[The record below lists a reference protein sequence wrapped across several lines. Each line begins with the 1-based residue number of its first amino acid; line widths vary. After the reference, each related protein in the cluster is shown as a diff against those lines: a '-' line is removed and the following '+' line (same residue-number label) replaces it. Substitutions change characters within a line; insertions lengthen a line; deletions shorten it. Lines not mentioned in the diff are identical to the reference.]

1 MFGGIWQ
8 NTGSHIYH
16 VLIMSHNSTDTN
28 LPVATCWREKPQS
41 TSQCQRQ
48 STSGWTRE
56 DKPLCNSAMAGPG
69 RCSEPYKQLLLPP
82 SYHIYGVSVTP
93 SQDMKLDL
101 QTLKTKDPWKL
112 FCFVGAQL
120 ISLYIIKHLQHYDS
134 YLHSRWSEPSIIT
147 RHIPLLYLV
156 EVHQKNK
163 QHWTLVTETRNQ

>member
-1 MFGGIWQ
+1 
-8 NTGSHIYH
+8 
-16 VLIMSHNSTDTN
+16 
-28 LPVATCWREKPQS
+28 
-41 TSQCQRQ
+41 
-48 STSGWTRE
+48 
-56 DKPLCNSAMAGPG
+56 MAGPG

-156 EVHQKNK
+156 EVHQKK
-163 QHWTLVTETRNQ
+163 PTLDISDGDKKSIKPSGMSDSRRRWCNSLRLESKSSLNPHKISFGRKGSTRLPHYWKKRVS

>member
-1 MFGGIWQ
+1 MSSSCPTTAQTQTFLQQPVGEK
-8 NTGSHIYH
+8 SRK
-16 VLIMSHNSTDTN
+16 VLLSVRGRAPQGELGKTN
-28 LPVATCWREKPQS
+28 HQ
-41 TSQCQRQ
+41 QCH
-48 STSGWTRE
+48 GWTRQV
-56 DKPLCNSAMAGPG
+56 
-69 RCSEPYKQLLLPP
+69 QLLLPP

-156 EVHQKNK
+156 EVHQKK
-163 QHWTLVTETRNQ
+163 PTLDISDGDKKSIKPSGMSDSRRR